1 MPRSLPIEDLR
12 VTVASNSFFD
22 VKKENS
28 VPGKVAQSRA
38 DSVLETDSLHVEGD
52 IMFNT
57 KLKQELAARTVEV
70 DEYKGLIAALERSM
84 AVVEFDLNGKVLR
97 ANDNFLNTLGYTRDQ
112 LAGKTHR
119 DFCFPALTGSP
130 AYAQLWSDLRAG
142 KFVSG
147 TFKRMHSSGAT
158 IWLEASYNPLLDERG
173 QVLKVVKYALDVTAK
188 VEQEAATRS
197 KLVALDRAMAVIEFD
212 LSGQVLDANANFQQV
227 MGYSLA
233 ELKGKHHR
241 LFCEPSLIS
250 SSEYADFWR
259 RLNNGE
265 FFTGQFKRLG
275 KHGRVV
281 WLEASYN
288 PVYDGDG
295 KLIKIVKFA
304 SDITERVEKFE
315 EDSRGASRAYH
326 ISSETERFAEHG
338 TQVIQDTATEMRRI
352 ADNIG
357 ASARLVGQLG
367 DRSEQITAIVNT
379 IRGIADQTNLLA
391 LNAAIEAA
399 RAGDQGRGFAVV
411 ADEVRQLAGRT
422 SRSTAEIAEMIGMIL
437 TETRDAVSSMNA
449 TQEGAQRGV
458 NLADQAGSV
467 ILQIRTSTSDAVQAV
482 SMFASKLDESEV
494 IPKAAVGWVG

>member
-1 MPRSLPIEDLR
+1 
-12 VTVASNSFFD
+12 
-22 VKKENS
+22 
-28 VPGKVAQSRA
+28 
-38 DSVLETDSLHVEGD
+38 
-52 IMFNT
+52 MFNHT
-57 KLKQELAARTVEV
+57 LKTELAARRAEV
-70 DEYKGLIAALERSM
+70 AEYQGLIAALERSM

-97 ANDNFLNTLGYTRDQ
+97 ANDNFMKTLGYSSAQ

-119 DFCFPALTGSP
+119 DFCPSALTSSP
-130 AYAQLWSDLRAG
+130 AYAEFWQELRAG

-147 TFKRMHSSGAT
+147 TFKRVDAHGKI
-158 IWLEASYNPLLDERG
+158 IWLEASYNPVLDERG
-173 QVLKVVKYALDVTAK
+173 QVVKVVKYALDVTRK

-197 KLVALDRAMAVIEFD
+197 KLAALDRAMAVIEFD
-212 LSGQVLDANANFQQV
+212 LNGQVLDANENFLAV
-227 MGYSLA
+227 MGYSLT

-241 LFCEPSLIS
+241 MFCEPTQVNSP
-250 SSEYADFWR
+250 EYADFWR

-265 FFTGQFKRLG
+265 FFTGQFKRIG
-275 KHGRVV
+275 KHGRVA

-304 SDITERVEKFE
+304 SDISERVEKFE

-338 TQVIQDTATEMRRI
+338 TQVIHETASEMRRI
-352 ADNIG
+352 AENIG

-422 SRSTAEIAEMIGMIL
+422 SRSTAEIAEMIGLIL
-437 TETRDAVSSMNA
+437 SETRDAVASMSA

-458 NLADQAGSV
+458 SLADQAGSV

-494 IPKAAVGWVG
+494 VPKTAVGWVG

>member
-1 MPRSLPIEDLR
+1 
-12 VTVASNSFFD
+12 
-22 VKKENS
+22 
-28 VPGKVAQSRA
+28 
-38 DSVLETDSLHVEGD
+38 
-52 IMFNT
+52 MFNK
-57 KLKQELAARTVEV
+57 KLKTELTARTAEV
-70 DEYKGLIAALERSM
+70 TEYKGLISALERSM

-97 ANDNFLNTLGYTRDQ
+97 ANDNFLNILGYRSDQ
-112 LAGKTHR
+112 LAGKSHR
-119 DFCFPALTGSP
+119 DFCLPALTNSP
-130 AYAQLWSDLRAG
+130 AYSQFWSELKSG

-147 TFKRMHSSGAT
+147 TFKRVDSNGKT
-158 IWLEASYNPLLDERG
+158 LWLEASYNPVLDERG

-197 KLVALDRAMAVIEFD
+197 KLAALDRAMAVIEFD
-212 LSGQVLDANANFQQV
+212 LRGQVLEANPNFLNV

-233 ELKGKHHR
+233 EIKGKHHP
-241 LFCEPSLIS
+241 LFCEPALVNSN
-250 SSEYADFWR
+250 EYADFWR
-259 RLNNGE
+259 RLNHGE

-295 KLIKIVKFA
+295 TLIKIVKFA

-338 TQVIQDTATEMRRI
+338 TQVIQETASEMRRI

-437 TETRDAVSSMNA
+437 SETRDAVTSMNA

-458 NLADQAGSV
+458 SLADQAGSV
-467 ILQIRTSTSDAVQAV
+467 ILQIRTSTSDAVEAV

-494 IPKAAVGWVG
+494 IPKTAVGWMG

>member
-1 MPRSLPIEDLR
+1 
-12 VTVASNSFFD
+12 
-22 VKKENS
+22 
-28 VPGKVAQSRA
+28 
-38 DSVLETDSLHVEGD
+38 
-52 IMFNT
+52 MFNQA
-57 KLKQELAARTVEV
+57 LKTELAARRAEV
-70 DEYKGLIAALERSM
+70 TEYQGLIAALERSM

-97 ANDNFLNTLGYTRDQ
+97 ANDNFMKTLGYNTAQ

-119 DFCFPALTGSP
+119 DFCPPALTGSS
-130 AYAQLWSDLRAG
+130 AYAEFWQELRAG

-147 TFKRMHSSGAT
+147 TFKRVDAHGKI
-158 IWLEASYNPLLDERG
+158 IWLEASYNPVLDARG
-173 QVLKVVKYALDVTAK
+173 QVSKVVKYALDVTRK

-197 KLVALDRAMAVIEFD
+197 KLAALDRAMAVIEFD
-212 LSGQVLDANANFQQV
+212 LNGQVLDANENFLTV
-227 MGYSLA
+227 MGYSLT

-241 LFCEPSLIS
+241 MFCEPTQVNSP
-250 SSEYADFWR
+250 EYADFWR

-265 FFTGQFKRLG
+265 FFTGQFKRVG

-304 SDITERVEKFE
+304 SDISERVEKFE

-338 TQVIQDTATEMRRI
+338 TQVIHETASEMRRI
-352 ADNIG
+352 ADSIG

-422 SRSTAEIAEMIGMIL
+422 SRSTAEIAEMIGLIL
-437 TETRDAVSSMNA
+437 SETRDAVASMNA

-458 NLADQAGSV
+458 SLADQAGSV

-494 IPKAAVGWVG
+494 VPKAAVGWVG

>member
-1 MPRSLPIEDLR
+1 
-12 VTVASNSFFD
+12 
-22 VKKENS
+22 
-28 VPGKVAQSRA
+28 
-38 DSVLETDSLHVEGD
+38 
-52 IMFNT
+52 MFNHT
-57 KLKQELAARTVEV
+57 LKTELAARKAEV
-70 DEYKGLIAALERSM
+70 TEYQGLIAALERSM

-97 ANDNFLNTLGYTRDQ
+97 ANDNFMKTLGYSSAQ

-119 DFCFPALTGSP
+119 DFCPSALTSSP
-130 AYAQLWSDLRAG
+130 AYAEFWQELRAG

-147 TFKRMHSSGAT
+147 TFKRVDAHGKI
-158 IWLEASYNPLLDERG
+158 IWLEASYNPVLDERG
-173 QVLKVVKYALDVTAK
+173 QVVKVVKYALDVTRK

-197 KLVALDRAMAVIEFD
+197 KLAALDRAMAVIEFD
-212 LSGQVLDANANFQQV
+212 LNGQVLDANENFLTV
-227 MGYSLA
+227 MGYSLT

-241 LFCEPSLIS
+241 MFCEPAQVNSP
-250 SSEYADFWR
+250 EYADFWR

-265 FFTGQFKRLG
+265 FFTGQFKRIG

-304 SDITERVEKFE
+304 SDISERVEKFE

-338 TQVIQDTATEMRRI
+338 TQVIHETASEMRRI

-422 SRSTAEIAEMIGMIL
+422 SRSTAEIAEMIGLIL
-437 TETRDAVSSMNA
+437 SETRDAVASMSA

-458 NLADQAGSV
+458 SLADQAGAV

-494 IPKAAVGWVG
+494 VPKTAVGWVG

>member
-1 MPRSLPIEDLR
+1 
-12 VTVASNSFFD
+12 
-22 VKKENS
+22 
-28 VPGKVAQSRA
+28 
-38 DSVLETDSLHVEGD
+38 
-52 IMFNT
+52 MFNQA
-57 KLKQELAARTVEV
+57 LKTELAARRAEV
-70 DEYKGLIAALERSM
+70 AEYQGLIAALERSM

-97 ANDNFLNTLGYTRDQ
+97 ANDNFMKTLGYSAAQ

-119 DFCFPALTGSP
+119 DFCPSALTSSP
-130 AYAQLWSDLRAG
+130 AYATFWQELRAG

-147 TFKRMHSSGAT
+147 TFKRVDAHGKI
-158 IWLEASYNPLLDERG
+158 IWLEASYNPVLDERG
-173 QVLKVVKYALDVTAK
+173 QVLKVVKYALDVTRK
-188 VEQEAATRS
+188 VEQEAAIHS
-197 KLVALDRAMAVIEFD
+197 KLAALDRAMAVIEFD
-212 LSGQVLDANANFQQV
+212 LSGQVLDANENFLTV

-233 ELKGKHHR
+233 ELKGKQHR
-241 LFCEPSLIS
+241 MFCEPAQVNSP
-250 SSEYADFWR
+250 EYADFWR

-265 FFTGQFKRLG
+265 FFTGQFKRIG

-288 PVYDGDG
+288 PVYDADG

-304 SDITERVEKFE
+304 SDISERVEKFE

-338 TQVIQDTATEMRRI
+338 TQVIHETASEMRRI

-422 SRSTAEIAEMIGMIL
+422 SRSTAEIAEMIGLIL
-437 TETRDAVSSMNA
+437 SETRDAVASMSA

-458 NLADQAGSV
+458 SLADQAGSV

-494 IPKAAVGWVG
+494 VPKTAVGWVG

>member
-1 MPRSLPIEDLR
+1 
-12 VTVASNSFFD
+12 
-22 VKKENS
+22 
-28 VPGKVAQSRA
+28 
-38 DSVLETDSLHVEGD
+38 
-52 IMFNT
+52 MFNHT
-57 KLKQELAARTVEV
+57 LKTELAARKAEV
-70 DEYKGLIAALERSM
+70 AEYQGLIAALERSM

-97 ANDNFLNTLGYTRDQ
+97 ANDNFMKTLGYSSAQ

-119 DFCFPALTGSP
+119 DFCPSALTSSP
-130 AYAQLWSDLRAG
+130 AYAEFWQELRAG

-147 TFKRMHSSGAT
+147 TFKRVDAHGKI
-158 IWLEASYNPLLDERG
+158 IWLEASYNPVLDERG
-173 QVLKVVKYALDVTAK
+173 QVVKVVKYALDVTRK

-197 KLVALDRAMAVIEFD
+197 KLAALDRAMAVIEFD
-212 LSGQVLDANANFQQV
+212 LNGQVLDANENFLAV
-227 MGYSLA
+227 MGYSLT

-241 LFCEPSLIS
+241 MFCEPTQVNSP
-250 SSEYADFWR
+250 EYADFWR

-265 FFTGQFKRLG
+265 FFTGQFKRIG

-304 SDITERVEKFE
+304 SDISERVEKFE

-338 TQVIQDTATEMRRI
+338 TQVIHETASEMRRI
-352 ADNIG
+352 AENIG

-422 SRSTAEIAEMIGMIL
+422 SRSTAEIAEMIGLIL
-437 TETRDAVSSMNA
+437 SETRDAVASMSA

-458 NLADQAGSV
+458 SLADQAGSV

-494 IPKAAVGWVG
+494 VPKTAVGWVG

>member
-1 MPRSLPIEDLR
+1 
-12 VTVASNSFFD
+12 
-22 VKKENS
+22 
-28 VPGKVAQSRA
+28 
-38 DSVLETDSLHVEGD
+38 
-52 IMFNT
+52 MFNHT
-57 KLKQELAARTVEV
+57 LKTELAARRAEV
-70 DEYKGLIAALERSM
+70 AEYQGLIAALERSM

-97 ANDNFLNTLGYTRDQ
+97 ANDNFMKTLGYSSAQ

-119 DFCFPALTGSP
+119 DFCPSALTSSP
-130 AYAQLWSDLRAG
+130 AYAEFWQELRAG

-147 TFKRMHSSGAT
+147 TFKRVDAHGKI
-158 IWLEASYNPLLDERG
+158 IWLEASYNPVLDERG
-173 QVLKVVKYALDVTAK
+173 QVVKVVKYALDVTRK

-197 KLVALDRAMAVIEFD
+197 KLAALDRAMEVIEFD
-212 LSGQVLDANANFQQV
+212 LNGQVLDANENFLAV
-227 MGYSLA
+227 MGYSLT

-241 LFCEPSLIS
+241 MFCEPTQVNSP
-250 SSEYADFWR
+250 EYADFWR

-265 FFTGQFKRLG
+265 FFTGQFKRIG

-304 SDITERVEKFE
+304 SDISERVEKFE

-338 TQVIQDTATEMRRI
+338 TQVIHETASEMRRI
-352 ADNIG
+352 AENIG

-422 SRSTAEIAEMIGMIL
+422 SRSTAEIAEMIGLIL
-437 TETRDAVSSMNA
+437 SETRDAVASMSA

-458 NLADQAGSV
+458 SLADQAGSV

-494 IPKAAVGWVG
+494 VPKTAVGWVG

>member
-1 MPRSLPIEDLR
+1 
-12 VTVASNSFFD
+12 
-22 VKKENS
+22 
-28 VPGKVAQSRA
+28 
-38 DSVLETDSLHVEGD
+38 
-52 IMFNT
+52 MFNKT
-57 KLKQELAARTVEV
+57 LKTELAARTADVAG
-70 DEYKGLIAALERSM
+70 YKGLMAALERSM

-97 ANDNFLNTLGYTRDQ
+97 ANDNFLQALGYRPDE
-112 LAGKTHR
+112 LSAKSHR
-119 DFCFPALTGSP
+119 DFCLPALTNSA
-130 AYAQLWSDLRAG
+130 AYGEFWAALRAG

-147 TFKRMHSSGAT
+147 TFQRVNKDGQT
-158 IWLEASYNPLLDERG
+158 VWLEASYNPVLDERG
-173 QVLKVVKYALDVTAK
+173 QVLKVVKYALVVTDK
-188 VEQEAATRS
+188 VAQEAATRS

-212 LSGQVLDANANFQQV
+212 LSGNVLVANENFLNV
-227 MGYSLA
+227 MGYGLA

-241 LFCEPSLIS
+241 MFCEPGLVNSD
-250 SSEYADFWR
+250 EYTDFWR
-259 RLNNGE
+259 RLNGGE
-265 FFTGQFKRLG
+265 FFSGQFKRLG

-288 PVYDGDG
+288 PVYDADG
-295 KLIKIVKFA
+295 KLTKIVKFA

-315 EDSRGASRAYH
+315 ADSRGASRAYH
-326 ISSETERFAEHG
+326 ISAETEKFAEQG
-338 TQVIQDTATEMRRI
+338 TQVIQETASEMRRI
-352 ADNIG
+352 AENIG

-422 SRSTAEIAEMIGMIL
+422 SRSTAEIAEMISKIL
-437 TETRDAVSSMNA
+437 AETRDAVVSMNA

-458 NLADQAGSV
+458 TLADQAGSV
-467 ILQIRTSTSDAVQAV
+467 ILQIRNGTSDAVEAV

-494 IPKAAVGWVG
+494 IPKTAISWVG